1 MSVFRIK
8 NPMDNYNINL
18 DDIQGGAFPKLHGQ
32 RGYFRDF
39 QMYQNQFQ
47 NTVLSSPVPPKFMG
61 STWTV
66 QDYILD
72 GNFRYV
78 EKVGDRWDIF
88 GFAGSCCGTRILTC
102 KEDDLPEL
110 MERRITM
117 LKLLKV
123 GESEDGLGVRVGPG
137 RFIVWMGE

>member
-1 MSVFRIK
+1 MPVFRPK
-8 NPMDNYNINL
+8 NPRDNYNINF
-18 DDIQGGAFPKLHGQ
+18 DDIQSGALEKPHGQ
-32 RGYFRDF
+32 MGDLRDF
-39 QMYQNQFQ
+39 QMYQNQSQ
-47 NTVLSSPVPPKFMG
+47 NTVLFAPQPTKFMG

-66 QDYILD
+66 QDYVLD

-78 EKVGDRWDIF
+78 ENYSERWDVY
-88 GFAGSCCGTRILTC
+88 GPCGGGGAKQILSYR
-102 KEDDLPEL
+102 EGDLPEL

-123 GESEDGLGVRVGPG
+123 GESEDGLGVRVGPE